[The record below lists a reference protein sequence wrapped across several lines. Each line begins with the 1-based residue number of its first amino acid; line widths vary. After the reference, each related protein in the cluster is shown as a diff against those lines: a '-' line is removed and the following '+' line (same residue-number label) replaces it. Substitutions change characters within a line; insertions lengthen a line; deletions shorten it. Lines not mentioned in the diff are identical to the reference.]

1 MREPTYLRVLALVLM
16 LIAPS
21 FSASAQRGERGRFED
36 RFPLPN
42 AREEQTRR
50 APEEQTSPRNT
61 PEGQTP
67 LRTQT
72 FGGHVYHGQLAW
84 RDGRWRHEMRDGWD
98 GWWWDVGGYWYY
110 YPQQTEGPPD
120 YVSGVEVTDDTTTAE
135 PSASPSPPATSD
147 WVSPPATS
155 ASPSPPA
162 TSDSPSPPAKI
173 WISPQ

>member
-50 APEEQTSPRNT
+50 VPEEQTSPRNT

-72 FGGHVYHGQLAW
+72 LFGGHVYHGA
-84 RDGRWRHEMRDGWD
+84 
-98 GWWWDVGGYWYY
+98 
-110 YPQQTEGPPD
+110 
-120 YVSGVEVTDDTTTAE
+120 
-135 PSASPSPPATSD
+135 
-147 WVSPPATS
+147 

>member
-1 MREPTYLRVLALVLM
+1 MREPTYLRVLALALM
-16 LIAPS
+16 LVAPS

-42 AREEQTRR
+42 

-84 RDGRWRHEMRDGWD
+84 RDASKATKRELLIDRHL
-98 GWWWDVGGYWYY
+98 
-110 YPQQTEGPPD
+110 PAATLPPD
-120 YVSGVEVTDDTTTAE
+120 SRPPHSVAPPP
-135 PSASPSPPATSD
+135 PSHGFRERPGLASIGIFRLSSTK
-147 WVSPPATS
+147 S
-155 ASPSPPA
+155 AASA
-162 TSDSPSPPAKI
+162 L
-173 WISPQ
+173 